1 MGRIRQAAHATAK
14 AEFGPQRSRVHR
26 ETHNQV
32 HSLRTEEPALL
43 ASINLARQQLRHSGL
58 SAHDLAIAE
67 SELANRS
74 ADVGASTA
82 LQVGQVRQDAQTQLV
97 DLAES
102 QDQAEGGYVAA
113 LRKEATKH
121 HQDIVD
127 HQREEAERFKNG
139 ILKKMV
145 ESKLGLS
152 SSSSSGGLS
161 PTQQRDH
168 SQSQHN
174 AAFYAKQY
182 FQASKGGV
190 KDKTGAE
197 VIPAGPHKW
206 GDEIWNSL
214 AEKVAKQKGV
224 SSVTDAQHAVQ
235 AIRDHVQPASAAA
248 AAGAGL
254 PRQSPLQALLRTALA
269 ASPAVTPKPLQP
281 IEQFGLS
288 LLGPHR

>member
-14 AEFGPQRSRVHR
+14 AEYGPQRSRVRR

-58 SAHDLAIAE
+58 SSHDLAIAE
-67 SELANRS
+67 SELAHRS
-74 ADVGASTA
+74 ADVGAGTA
-82 LQVGQVRQDAQTQLV
+82 LQVGQVRQDAHTQLV

-102 QDQAEGGYVAA
+102 QGQAEGGYVAA
-113 LRKEATKH
+113 LQKEARKH
-121 HQDIVD
+121 QQDVAD
-127 HQREEAERFKNG
+127 HQREEVERFKNG
-139 ILKKMV
+139 LLKKEAEV
-145 ESKLGLS
+145 KLGLAS
-152 SSSSSGGLS
+152 GAGAGGLS
-161 PTQQRDH
+161 PTQERAH

-190 KDKTGAE
+190 KDKTGTE
-197 VIPAGPHKW
+197 VIPAGPHNW
-206 GDEIWNSL
+206 DDTVWSSL

-224 SSVTDAQHAVQ
+224 GSVTDAQHAVQ
-235 AIRDHVQPASAAA
+235 AIRDHVQPAA

-254 PRQSPLQALLRTALA
+254 PQQSPLQALLNAAL
-269 ASPAVTPKPLQP
+269 SPVVAPKTLQP
-281 IEQFGLS
+281 IEQFGS
-288 LLGPHR
+288 ALLGQHR